1 MNEHIINN
9 EIKDD
14 FLLNQLS
21 LHLSELDKNTK
32 IFDILNKKFIA
43 FYQE

>member
-14 FLLNQLS
+14 FLLSQLTM
-21 LHLSELDKNTK
+21 HLSELEKNTK
-32 IFDILNKKFIA
+32 IFDNLNKKFIA
-43 FYQE
+43 FSQE

>member
-1 MNEHIINN
+1 MNDHIINN

-14 FLLNQLS
+14 FLLSQLTM
-21 LHLSELDKNTK
+21 HLSELEKNTK

-43 FYQE
+43 FSQE